1 MYTISDGSGIGINKQ
16 FNITLVVD
24 TVSFYV
30 GALCI
35 HVASLLVYTSDFVS
49 LTVYEDAHLDNWR
62 V

>member
-1 MYTISDGSGIGINKQ
+1 MYTISDSSCIGINKQ

-35 HVASLLVYTSDFVS
+35 HVVSVLVYTSDFAS
-49 LTVYEDAHLDNWR
+49 LTLSKDADLDNWR
-62 V
+62 A